1 MEHPNIQTLRKIDEA
16 QLEGDMDAFFAS
28 FADDVVV
35 HIGGHSSLAG
45 DYKGLDTMKELFGRF
60 MEAAGEY
67 SFENHA
73 YLADDEHGVV
83 IQNSTYRKGGESLT
97 TPEIIVCHFGDGKV
111 SEMWFMSYENDR
123 VDALIG

>member
-1 MEHPNIQTLRKIDEA
+1 MEHPHIQTLRKIDEA
-16 QLEGDMDAFFAS
+16 QVEGDLDGFFGN
-28 FADDVVV
+28 FTDDVVIHV
-35 HIGGHSSLAG
+35 AGHSSLAG
-45 DYKGLDTMKELFGRF
+45 DYKGLDTMKELFGKF
-60 MEAAGEY
+60 MQAAGDY

-83 IQNSTYRKGGESLT
+83 IENSTYRKNGESVAS
-97 TPEIIVCHFGDGKV
+97 PEIIVCHFADKKV